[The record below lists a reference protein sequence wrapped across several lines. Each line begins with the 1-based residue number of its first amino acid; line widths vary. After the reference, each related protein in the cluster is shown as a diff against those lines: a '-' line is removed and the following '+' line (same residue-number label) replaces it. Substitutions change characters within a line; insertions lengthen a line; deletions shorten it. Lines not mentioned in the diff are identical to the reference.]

1 MKFLNRLESNMKKI
15 IFIAV
20 FFAAAIPA
28 AQFAAAQTEAY
39 PARPVRLI
47 VAFPPGGSVD
57 VVARL
62 VAPRLSESLGQPVV
76 VDNRSGAS
84 GNIGTELAARAKP
97 DGYTLLIHT
106 IPFVAN
112 VHLYSPLPYDPLADF
127 APIALLSSSP
137 SVLVV
142 HPLVPARSV
151 GELLQLAKSKPG
163 ALNYSAAGG
172 CARSA

>member
-28 AQFAAAQTEAY
+28 AQLAAAQTEAY

-62 VAPRLSESLGQPVV
+62 VAPRLWRAWGSRFSSTTAAAPRAISE
-76 VDNRSGAS
+76 RSS
-84 GNIGTELAARAKP
+84 RRARGPTA
-97 DGYTLLIHT
+97 T
-106 IPFVAN
+106 
-112 VHLYSPLPYDPLADF
+112 
-127 APIALLSSSP
+127 
-137 SVLVV
+137 
-142 HPLVPARSV
+142 R
-151 GELLQLAKSKPG
+151 
-163 ALNYSAAGG
+163 
-172 CARSA
+172 C